1 MSNIYA
7 FYNRNAGFESTLE
20 SSFDIE
26 EVEIQDF
33 EEFHEEMVKESA
45 LDMARIN
52 GGMYVAEQLIENAL
66 FTAEDEEIATLIE
79 GAVKD
84 FFEKL
89 KESLQKLWN
98 KIKAWIKHIVESIKR
113 FFMSGKE
120 LVKKH
125 KAKIET
131 AAKKYRDKEV
141 KCFKWNPDALANKTL
156 DMLNKLE
163 SDKIATDVYEDIL
176 AKKDVDT
183 AEAKKEILNLV
194 GADKVGEISKE
205 LKDVARNGE
214 KDKYTIGELNI
225 GEFIAVVSS
234 SDKLIKAVEV
244 TNKQID
250 KSMREGIQ
258 MVNDMS
264 KEAYKDEKN
273 TEVVGTIKKAASAYT
288 ELVRYGATLRTSV
301 VKAYTSEVK
310 AMSRQMT
317 AVLKGLLNY
326 AGSPK
331 REEAKEGAFADIYDA
346 LGY

>member
-1 MSNIYA
+1 MSIYA

-20 SSFDIE
+20 SSL
-26 EVEIQDF
+26 EVENIEIQDF

-45 LDMARIN
+45 LDMARVN

-66 FTAEDEEIATLIE
+66 FNAKDEEVATLIE

-89 KESLQKLWN
+89 KESLQKLWA
-98 KIKAWIKHIVESIKR
+98 KIKAWFKHIVEAVKR
-113 FFMSGKE
+113 FFLSGKE

-125 KAKIET
+125 KAKIEK
-131 AAKKYRDKEV
+131 AAKDNATREV
-141 KCFKWNPDALANKTL
+141 KCFKWNPDALASKTL
-156 DMLNKLE
+156 DMINKLE
-163 SDKIATDVYEDIL
+163 SDKVASDVYDQIL
-176 AKKDVDT
+176 SKKEADT
-183 AEAKKEILNLV
+183 AEAKKKILATV
-194 GADKVGEISKE
+194 GVEKVGEIAKE
-205 LKDVARNGE
+205 LKEVARRGE
-214 KDKYTIGELNI
+214 KDTYTIGELNI
-225 GEFIAVVSS
+225 GEFITVVGS
-234 SDKLIKAVEV
+234 SDKLIKAVET
-244 TNKQID
+244 TNKVVD
-250 KSMREGIQ
+250 KAMREGIS
-258 MVNDMS
+258 MVNEMAKD
-264 KEAYKDEKN
+264 AYKDEQD

-310 AMSRQMT
+310 AMSKQMT

>member
-1 MSNIYA
+1 MSIYA

-20 SSFDIE
+20 SSLETENI
-26 EVEIQDF
+26 EIQDF
-33 EEFHEEMVKESA
+33 EEFHEEMVRESA
-45 LDMARIN
+45 LDMARVN

-66 FTAEDEEIATLIE
+66 FTAEAEEVATLIE

-89 KESLQKLWN
+89 KESLQKLWA
-98 KIKAWIKHIVESIKR
+98 KIKAWFKHIVEAVKR
-113 FFMSGKE
+113 FFLSGKE

-125 KAKIET
+125 KAKIEK
-131 AAKKYRDKEV
+131 AAKDNSTKEV

-156 DMLNKLE
+156 DMINKLE
-163 SDKIATDVYEDIL
+163 SDKVASNIHDEIL

-183 AEAKKEILNLV
+183 AEAKKQILNSV
-194 GADKVGEISKE
+194 GVEKVGEIAKE
-205 LKDVARNGE
+205 LKDVARSGE
-214 KDKYTIGELNI
+214 KDTYTIGELNI
-225 GEFIAVVSS
+225 GEFITVVGS
-234 SDKLIKAVEV
+234 SDKLIKAVET
-244 TNKQID
+244 TNKVVD
-250 KSMREGIQ
+250 KSMREGIA
-258 MVNDMS
+258 MINEMARD
-264 KEAYKDEKN
+264 AYKDEKD
-273 TEVVGTIKKAASAYT
+273 TEVVGTIKKAASTYT

-317 AVLKGLLNY
+317 SVLKGLLNY

-331 REEAKEGAFADIYDA
+331 REAAKEGAFADIYDA

>member
-1 MSNIYA
+1 MSIYA

-20 SSFDIE
+20 SSL
-26 EVEIQDF
+26 EVENIEIQDF

-45 LDMARIN
+45 LDMARVN

-66 FTAEDEEIATLIE
+66 FTAEDEEVATLIE

-89 KESLQKLWN
+89 KESLQKLWA
-98 KIKAWIKHIVESIKR
+98 KIKAWFKHIVEAVKR
-113 FFMSGKE
+113 FFLSGKE

-125 KAKIET
+125 KSKIEK
-131 AAKKYRDKEV
+131 AAKDHSTKEV
-141 KCFKWNPDALANKTL
+141 KCFKWNPEALVSKTL
-156 DMLNKLE
+156 DMINKLE
-163 SDKIATDVYEDIL
+163 SDKVAKDVYVQIL
-176 AKKDVDT
+176 DKKEVDT
-183 AEAKKEILNLV
+183 AEAKEKILATV
-194 GADKVGEISKE
+194 GVEKVGEIAKE
-205 LKDVARNGE
+205 LKEVARRGE
-214 KDKYTIGELNI
+214 KDTYTIGELNI
-225 GEFIAVVSS
+225 GEFITVVGS
-234 SDKLIKAVEV
+234 SDKLIKAVET
-244 TNKQID
+244 TNKVVD
-250 KSMREGIQ
+250 KTMREGIS
-258 MVNDMS
+258 MVNEMAKD
-264 KEAYKDEKN
+264 AYKDEQD

-331 REEAKEGAFADIYDA
+331 RESAKEGAFADIYDA

>member
-1 MSNIYA
+1 MSIYA

-20 SSFDIE
+20 SSLETENI
-26 EVEIQDF
+26 EIQDF
-33 EEFHEEMVKESA
+33 EEFHEEMVRESA
-45 LDMARIN
+45 LDMARVN

-66 FTAEDEEIATLIE
+66 FTAEAEEVATLIE

-89 KESLQKLWN
+89 KESLQKLWT
-98 KIKAWIKHIVESIKR
+98 KIKAWFKHIVEAVKR
-113 FFMSGKE
+113 FFLSGKE

-125 KAKIET
+125 KAKIEK
-131 AAKKYRDKEV
+131 AAKDNSTKEV

-156 DMLNKLE
+156 DMINKLE
-163 SDKIATDVYEDIL
+163 SDKVASNIHDEIL

-183 AEAKKEILNLV
+183 AEAKKQILNSV
-194 GADKVGEISKE
+194 GVEKVGEIAKE
-205 LKDVARNGE
+205 LKDVARSGE
-214 KDKYTIGELNI
+214 KDTYTIGELNI
-225 GEFIAVVSS
+225 GEFITVVGS
-234 SDKLIKAVEV
+234 SDKLIKAVET
-244 TNKQID
+244 TNKVVD
-250 KSMREGIQ
+250 KSMREGIA
-258 MVNDMS
+258 MINEMARD
-264 KEAYKDEKN
+264 AYKDEKD
-273 TEVVGTIKKAASAYT
+273 TEVVGTIKKAASTYT

-317 AVLKGLLNY
+317 SVLKGLLNY

-331 REEAKEGAFADIYDA
+331 REAAKEGAFADIYDA

>member
-20 SSFDIE
+20 SGL
-26 EVEIQDF
+26 EVEDMEIQDF

-66 FTAEDEEIATLIE
+66 FTAEDGEVATLIE

-98 KIKAWIKHIVESIKR
+98 KIKAWIKHIVEAIKR
-113 FFMSGKE
+113 FFVSGKE
-120 LVKKH
+120 LVKNH
-125 KAKIET
+125 KAKIEK
-131 AAKKYRDKEV
+131 AAKDHSTKEV
-141 KCFKWNPDALANKTL
+141 KCFKWAPDALVNKTL
-156 DMLNKLE
+156 DMLHKLE
-163 SDKIATDVYEDIL
+163 SDKVASDVYDNII

-183 AEAKKEILNLV
+183 AEAKKDILNTV
-194 GADKVGEISKE
+194 GAAKVGEIAKE
-205 LKDVARNGE
+205 LKDVARGGE
-214 KDKYTIGELNI
+214 KDTYTIGELNI
-225 GEFIAVVSS
+225 GEFIRVVGS
-234 SDKLIKAVEV
+234 SDKLIKIIET
-244 TNKQID
+244 TNKLID
-250 KSMREGIQ
+250 ISMRDGIS
-258 MVNDMS
+258 MVNTMS
-264 KEAYKDEKN
+264 KDAYKDEKD
-273 TEVVGTIKKAASAYT
+273 TEVVGVIKKGASAYT

-301 VKAYTSEVK
+301 VKAYTTEVK

-317 AVLKGLLNY
+317 GVLKSLLNY
-326 AGSPK
+326 AGSPA
-331 REEAKEGAFADIYDA
+331 REKVKEGAFADIYDA

>member
-1 MSNIYA
+1 MSIYA

-20 SSFDIE
+20 SSL
-26 EVEIQDF
+26 EVENIEIQDF

-45 LDMARIN
+45 LDMARVN

-66 FTAEDEEIATLIE
+66 FIAEDEEVATLIE

-89 KESLQKLWN
+89 KESLQKLWA
-98 KIKAWIKHIVESIKR
+98 KIKAWFKHIVEAVKR
-113 FFMSGKE
+113 FFLSGKE

-125 KAKIET
+125 KSKIEK
-131 AAKKYRDKEV
+131 AAKDHSTKEV
-141 KCFKWNPDALANKTL
+141 KCFKWNPEALVSKTL
-156 DMLNKLE
+156 DMINKLE
-163 SDKIATDVYEDIL
+163 SDKVAKDVYVQIL
-176 AKKDVDT
+176 DKKEVDT
-183 AEAKKEILNLV
+183 AEAKEKILATV
-194 GADKVGEISKE
+194 GVEKVGEIAKE
-205 LKDVARNGE
+205 LKDVARSGE
-214 KDKYTIGELNI
+214 KDTYTIGELNI
-225 GEFIAVVSS
+225 GEFITVVGS
-234 SDKLIKAVEV
+234 SDKLIKAVET
-244 TNKQID
+244 TNKVVD
-250 KSMREGIQ
+250 KAMREGIS
-258 MVNDMS
+258 MVNEMAKD
-264 KEAYKDEKN
+264 AYKDEQD

-301 VKAYTSEVK
+301 VKAYTSEIK

-331 REEAKEGAFADIYDA
+331 RESAKEGAFADIYDA

>member
-1 MSNIYA
+1 MSIYA

-20 SSFDIE
+20 SSLETENI
-26 EVEIQDF
+26 EIQDF
-33 EEFHEEMVKESA
+33 EEFHEEMVRESA
-45 LDMARIN
+45 LDMARVN

-66 FTAEDEEIATLIE
+66 FTAEAEEVATLIE

-89 KESLQKLWN
+89 KESLQKLWA
-98 KIKAWIKHIVESIKR
+98 KIKAWFKHIVEAVKR
-113 FFMSGKE
+113 FFLSGKE

-125 KAKIET
+125 KAKIEK
-131 AAKKYRDKEV
+131 AAKDNSTKEV

-156 DMLNKLE
+156 DMINKLE
-163 SDKIATDVYEDIL
+163 SDKVASNIHDEIL

-183 AEAKKEILNLV
+183 AEAKKQILNSV
-194 GADKVGEISKE
+194 GVEKVGEIAKE
-205 LKDVARNGE
+205 LKDVARSGE
-214 KDKYTIGELNI
+214 KDTYTIGELNI
-225 GEFIAVVSS
+225 GEFITVVGS
-234 SDKLIKAVEV
+234 SDKLIKAVET
-244 TNKQID
+244 TNKVVD
-250 KSMREGIQ
+250 KSMREGIA
-258 MVNDMS
+258 MINEMARD
-264 KEAYKDEKN
+264 AYKDEKD
-273 TEVVGTIKKAASAYT
+273 TEVVGTIKKAASTYT

-317 AVLKGLLNY
+317 SVLKGLLNY

-331 REEAKEGAFADIYDA
+331 REAAKEGAFADIYYA